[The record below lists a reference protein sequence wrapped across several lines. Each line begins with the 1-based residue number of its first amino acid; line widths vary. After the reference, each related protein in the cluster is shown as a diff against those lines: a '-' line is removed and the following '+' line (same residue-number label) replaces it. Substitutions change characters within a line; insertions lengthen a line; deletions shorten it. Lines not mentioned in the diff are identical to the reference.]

1 MVEVLVVS
9 VLLSL
14 FQVLFENL
22 HKLLVIDGRDTAH
35 AVRSQMVSEL
45 VHIHANLSELEHE
58 VVLLLDD
65 LLNLLFFFG
74 VLGLDLVVVFHF
86 FQPTATLKLIIV
98 NFI

>member
-1 MVEVLVVS
+1 
-9 VLLSL
+9 
-14 FQVLFENL
+14 
-22 HKLLVIDGRDTAH
+22 
-35 AVRSQMVSEL
+35 MVSEL